1 MYMQGS
7 VLICVGGKKM
17 VSDARYSSTLVTA
30 KGGQMSVNCND
41 QWSPGNTLRSPP
53 TNQSRM
59 VLQIY
64 YPIRNTTTKFNL
76 KACLHG

>member
-17 VSDARYSSTLVTA
+17 VSDARYSSKLVTA

-41 QWSPGNTLRSPP
+41 QWSPGNTLRIT
-53 TNQSRM
+53 TN
-59 VLQIY
+59 
-64 YPIRNTTTKFNL
+64 
-76 KACLHG
+76 